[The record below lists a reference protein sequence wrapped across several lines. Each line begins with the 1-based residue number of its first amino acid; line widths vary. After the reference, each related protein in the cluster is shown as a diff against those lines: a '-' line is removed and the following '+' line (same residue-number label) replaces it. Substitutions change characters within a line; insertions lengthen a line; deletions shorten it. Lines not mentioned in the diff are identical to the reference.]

1 MIKLVMSDIDGTLM
15 NVGKNRTVREERPSD
30 KVYELIKELKSKG
43 YMFCA
48 SSGRQYPSLKKLF
61 APVSDGMFFSCEN
74 GSTVVYKDKVISQN
88 LIKRETAECLIKTIL
103 AESNAQPLI
112 SGPMVSYLI
121 NPSDDFYDCIKNYLG
136 NVTVVVSSVDEI
148 KEGIQKVAIYKPD
161 GIADIAGRYKDEWGD
176 KLNVAEAGSIW
187 LDFTPGDKGDGLRM
201 VCSAAGIEP
210 CEVLAFGDNFN
221 DIPMLSAAGL
231 SFAMEA
237 ADSQVKAAASGV
249 CADVVSKC
257 RELLF

>member
-1 MIKLVMSDIDGTLM
+1 MIKLIMSDIDGTLM

-30 KVYELIKELKSKG
+30 KVYELIKELKSKE

-88 LIKRETAECLIKTIL
+88 LIKRETAERLIKTIL

-161 GIADIAGRYKDEWGD
+161 GIADIAGRYKSEWSD

-237 ADSQVKAAASGV
+237 ADPQVKAAASGV
-249 CADVVSKC
+249 CTDVVSKC